1 MAAALAFSA
10 GCKAPSIN
18 LTTGEPI
25 KVDIAMRLDV
35 YQHANGESVAAK
47 PAPARGADAAERRKN
62 READIQTFKNSR
74 IVGEGHDGLLVV
86 LVDTAGENGDYV
98 RQYVAAENADRMAQM
113 KTQAEKEKR
122 SLVEIQKEQGAL
134 WANRSFK
141 GEWIE
146 VQNGDAAWAWQQK
159 KG

>member
-1 MAAALAFSA
+1 VLALVA

-35 YQHANGESVAAK
+35 YQHTDSEGQPSK
-47 PAPARGADAAERRKN
+47 PATPARGANAAERRKN

-74 IVGEGHDGLLVV
+74 LVGEGHDGLLVV
-86 LVDTAGENGDYV
+86 LAETAGENGDYV
-98 RQYVAAENADRMAQM
+98 REYVAAENADRMAQM
-113 KTQAEKEKR
+113 KARSEKEKR
-122 SLVEIQKEQGAL
+122 SLAEIQKEQAEL

-146 VQNGDAAWAWQQK
+146 VQGANGAWGWQQK